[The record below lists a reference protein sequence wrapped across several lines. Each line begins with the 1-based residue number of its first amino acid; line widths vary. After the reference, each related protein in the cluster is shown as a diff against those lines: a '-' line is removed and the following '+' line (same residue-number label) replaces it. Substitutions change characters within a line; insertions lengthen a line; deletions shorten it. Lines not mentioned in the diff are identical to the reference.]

1 MPNIEMYGIREEDLP
16 GVTKQIISAFH
27 GKPWQKDYVL
37 TFVKSAV
44 LDHLAVIQPFIRL
57 VTTPSPHI
65 DEILAELKNLNID
78 IEVLLL
84 QQFIPKT

>member
-1 MPNIEMYGIREEDLP
+1 
-16 GVTKQIISAFH
+16 
-27 GKPWQKDYVL
+27 
-37 TFVKSAV
+37 VKSAV

>member
-37 TFVKSAV
+37 TFP
-44 LDHLAVIQPFIRL
+44 L
-57 VTTPSPHI
+57 
-65 DEILAELKNLNID
+65 
-78 IEVLLL
+78 
-84 QQFIPKT
+84 